1 MAYPDHGRYGFW
13 SLALLV
19 PLIVVLAGVQ
29 AGTSDRL
36 ARETGEAIW
45 QPNRPV
51 GIAVR
56 NGRATFSIPF
66 AAPGSEA
73 VVIVSALTRAPG
85 PFPIHMQARKVETLT
100 PAELVDAPP
109 LQIRRLP
116 VLNPEPIKECTS
128 SFPARVRG
136 FHVMVRDGDVSRA
149 SNYLAVRG
157 MLEAVGK
164 RIQVYVDSEDV
175 DKVDR
180 GMLIDLV
187 TTFDDHIFP
196 ATTRTIGQAFD
207 IDNDGRFTVLLS
219 NWLSR
224 LGNGKNA
231 VDGFVRV
238 TDLDPSYSPPFGN
251 RCDMMY
257 LSAGLK
263 PGTHMRTV
271 LAHEYMHAVAF
282 SQKTLRNAGAIGTP
296 IEEEGWLDE
305 AIAHLAEDLHGFSRS
320 NINYRVSAFLSQPER
335 YQLVVEDYFA
345 ADLFRSHGHRGAT
358 YLFLRWCVD
367 QYGPDLLPVLI
378 RSRQRGIANLE
389 EATGCSFAEL
399 YRRWSVALIRS
410 GVEASPEGMTKTSGG
425 YHSIDIR
432 APMDGWQLAGP
443 RTTRLV
449 AGGPLQHWNAM
460 GTSSHFV
467 EVRSRHA
474 GAVELDVSGPPDAEL
489 QVTAFV
495 LPANLASL
503 DLDVRTLA
511 GPEGQRWM

>member
-1 MAYPDHGRYGFW
+1 
-13 SLALLV
+13 
-19 PLIVVLAGVQ
+19 
-29 AGTSDRL
+29 
-36 ARETGEAIW
+36 
-45 QPNRPV
+45 
-51 GIAVR
+51 
-56 NGRATFSIPF
+56 
-66 AAPGSEA
+66 
-73 VVIVSALTRAPG
+73 
-85 PFPIHMQARKVETLT
+85 
-100 PAELVDAPP
+100 
-109 LQIRRLP
+109 
-116 VLNPEPIKECTS
+116 
-128 SFPARVRG
+128 
-136 FHVMVRDGDVSRA
+136 
-149 SNYLAVRG
+149 
-157 MLEAVGK
+157 
-164 RIQVYVDSEDV
+164 
-175 DKVDR
+175 
-180 GMLIDLV
+180 
-187 TTFDDHIFP
+187 
-196 ATTRTIGQAFD
+196 
-207 IDNDGRFTVLLS
+207 
-219 NWLSR
+219 
-224 LGNGKNA
+224 
-231 VDGFVRV
+231 
-238 TDLDPSYSPPFGN
+238 
-251 RCDMMY
+251 
-257 LSAGLK
+257 
-263 PGTHMRTV
+263 
-271 LAHEYMHAVAF
+271 VAF

-320 NINYRVSAFLSQPER
+320 NIDYRVSAFLSQPER

-378 RSRQRGIANLE
+378 RSRQRGITNLE

-495 LPANLASL
+495 LPADLASL

-511 GPEGQRWM
+511 GPEGQRWMRAVVRNEGGAPVRLAALSWELLTPLPDLQTQGFRRGRLDMLGIASSFGTAALSTGAVRHSRPIRMGDVHPETEPIVVKAIGVDAQGRRIAAWAELNGRLSDAHGEDDQPLAENEKRSWRLTSQ